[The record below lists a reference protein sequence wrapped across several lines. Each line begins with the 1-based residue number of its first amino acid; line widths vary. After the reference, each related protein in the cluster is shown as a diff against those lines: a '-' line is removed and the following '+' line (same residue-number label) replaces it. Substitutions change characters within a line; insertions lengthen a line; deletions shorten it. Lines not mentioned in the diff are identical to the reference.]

1 MYEKI
6 KTLDLHG
13 VRHEDVETQVV
24 DFASKND
31 TPFKIIT
38 GNSARMKDLVTQVL
52 TRFELEAHEESYHNL
67 GSLIVIEP
75 FKKFGSF

>member
-1 MYEKI
+1 MV
-6 KTLDLHG
+6 TLDLHG
-13 VRHEDVETQVV
+13 VKHEDVEAQVV
-24 DFASKND
+24 NFATKNR

-38 GNSARMKDLVTQVL
+38 GNSNRMKQLVTQVL

-75 FKKFGSF
+75 YKKFESF